1 MYMRGEPRRIA
12 GLLLHDQMR
21 CLLFLRVFCV
31 LSQEQLCLTDIVP
44 CYNIFA

>member
-21 CLLFLRVFCV
+21 YLLFLRVFA
-31 LSQEQLCLTDIVP
+31 
-44 CYNIFA
+44 CYRRSSFV

>member
-21 CLLFLRVFCV
+21 CLLFLRVFVCFGRSRFV
-31 LSQEQLCLTDIVP
+31 
-44 CYNIFA
+44 